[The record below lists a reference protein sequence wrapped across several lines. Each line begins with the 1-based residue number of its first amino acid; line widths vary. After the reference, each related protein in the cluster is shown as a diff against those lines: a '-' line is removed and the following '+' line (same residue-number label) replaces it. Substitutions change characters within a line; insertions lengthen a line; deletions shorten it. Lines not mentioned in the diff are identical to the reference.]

1 MDTDLVVGRDEE
13 LAAADRFLDVA
24 LAGPGALVLEGEPGI
39 GKTTVWRE
47 VIRRARERE
56 YAVLAARPTE
66 GAQSL
71 SFSTL
76 DALLAKVPDSL
87 LDALPD
93 PARTAVD
100 AALLRSLSPSGPPE
114 PRAVAAAFLAAL
126 HELARAQPVLVAV
139 DDMQWVDAASWAIL
153 EYTARRLDE
162 SQLRILATTR
172 PEAVRAPFVGRSEGA
187 QWLRLGPLTV
197 SAIFIVLK
205 HALGHPFSRP
215 LTVRIARAS
224 GGNPFYAVEI
234 GRELLRRGGPERGLT
249 VAVPVP
255 SELVPARIAELP
267 EATRDELARC
277 AALSKPTRELV
288 DLEALEP
295 AEDAGIV
302 RLRDDGRIEFEHP
315 LFASAAYDALPPAR
329 RRSLHAQLATVV
341 GDAEEVAFHLAR
353 SQPPPGPELLVAIER
368 GAAQARARGATSSA
382 ADMYRRASL
391 LATAG
396 SAEQA
401 RLLAESGRCWFE
413 AGDSEA
419 ARELLTQAVAG
430 LPRGRP
436 RAAALVDLAMVE
448 EFEGDRTAASKLC
461 EAALEEAGGSRRLE
475 AWIRIRLAYV
485 TANFDRWYE
494 EADAAVRLLEQLAK
508 PPSELIACALMER
521 AAAALSTERGLLVED
536 VRRVR
541 RLLPS
546 ANRSWERSR
555 ARYSLARW
563 LSCVD
568 RLDEAHA
575 ALQELLAEELLAGN
589 ETEAATIAHT
599 LAAVDV
605 LRGDPE
611 SARGYAA
618 QARELIEQLGSS
630 LWEASALRQA
640 AEIEWNYG
648 DRARAASQAERALE
662 LVEPEQEPVLAA
674 AIAVVLGKVA
684 WARGDAASAVEQ
696 LEHADGLA
704 RGAGVR
710 DATRLRHL
718 GVWVEAELERG
729 QLARAAELVE
739 RVEAIASATPTPWL
753 ELVALRSRGLLAS
766 AQGRLEDARELLD
779 RAAALATRL
788 PIPLE
793 QAQTLLA
800 LGRLER
806 RCNLRRA
813 ARSSLA
819 RAEAIFEAIGAEPWV
834 DAARAEI
841 ARIGVRRAPE
851 ELTVNEQRVAE
862 LAAAGL
868 TNREIAAKL
877 FLSRRTV
884 EANLARAYRKL
895 GIRSRAELGAQMAV
909 RERA

>member
-1 MDTDLVVGRDEE
+1 VI
-13 LAAADRFLDVA
+13 
-24 LAGPGALVLEGEPGI
+24 EGEPGI

-47 VIRRARERE
+47 VTLRAHELG
-56 YAVLAARPTE
+56 YAVLAARPTA

-76 DALLAKVPDSL
+76 DALMAQVDDSL
-87 LDALPD
+87 LDELPG

-100 AALLRSLSPSGPPE
+100 AALLRSRPPSGPPE
-114 PRAVAAAFLAAL
+114 PRAVATAFLATL

-139 DDMQWVDAASWAIL
+139 DDMQWVDEASWAIL

-162 SQLRILATTR
+162 SRTRILATTR
-172 PEAVRAPFVGRSEGA
+172 PEAARAPFVSRSEDA
-187 QWLRLGPLTV
+187 RWMRLDPLTV
-197 SAIFIVLK
+197 GALHLVLK
-205 HALGHPFSRP
+205 RTLGHSFSRP
-215 LTVRIARAS
+215 LAVRIARAS

-234 GRELLRRGGPERGLT
+234 GRELLRRGGSEPGLT
-249 VAVPVP
+249 VALPVP
-255 SELVPARIAELP
+255 SELVPARIAKLP
-267 EATRDELARC
+267 GATREVLARC

-295 AEDAGIV
+295 AENAGIV

-353 SQPPPGPELLVAIER
+353 SQPPPGPEPLAAIER
-368 GAAQARARGATSSA
+368 GAEQARARGATSSA
-382 ADMYRRASL
+382 ADLYRRASL
-391 LATAG
+391 LAPGA
-396 SAEQA
+396 SRDQA

-413 AGDSEA
+413 AGDCKT
-419 ARELLTQAVAG
+419 ARELLTEAVAG
-430 LPRGRP
+430 LPRGRA

-448 EFEGDRTAASKLC
+448 EFRGDRTAASELC
-461 EAALEEAGGSRRLE
+461 EAALEDAGGSRRLE

-485 TANFDRWYE
+485 AADFDRWYE
-494 EADAAVRLLEQLAK
+494 EADAAVRLLEQLAR

-521 AAAALSTERGLLVED
+521 AAASLSTERGLLVDD

-546 ANRSWERSR
+546 ATRSWERTR

-563 LSCVD
+563 LLCVD
-568 RLDEAHA
+568 RLDEANA
-575 ALQELLAEELLAGN
+575 ALEELLAEELLAGD

-599 LAAVDV
+599 LAAVGV

-611 SARGYAA
+611 SARRYAT

-630 LWEASALRQA
+630 LWEAAALRQS

-648 DRARAASQAERALE
+648 DRSQAASQAEQALE
-662 LVEPEQEPVLAA
+662 LVDPEEEPVLAA
-674 AIAVVLGKVA
+674 AIGVVLGKVA
-684 WARGDAASAVEQ
+684 FARGDAVTAAEQ
-696 LEHADGLA
+696 LERADDLA
-704 RGAGVR
+704 RGARVR
-710 DATRLRHL
+710 DPTRLRHL
-718 GVWVEAELERG
+718 GLWIEAELECGR
-729 QLARAAELVE
+729 LKRAEELVE
-739 RVEAIASATPTPWL
+739 RLEAIASTTPTPWL
-753 ELVALRSRGLLAS
+753 ELVAVRSRGLLVS
-766 AQGRLEDARELLD
+766 TQGRPADAGELLD
-779 RAAALATRL
+779 RAAALAIRL

-800 LGRLER
+800 LGKLQR
-806 RCNLRRA
+806 RSNQRRA

-819 RAEAIFEAIGAEPWV
+819 QAEAIFESIGAEPWV
-834 DAARAEI
+834 DVTRAEI
-841 ARIGVRRAPE
+841 GRIGVRRAPQ
-851 ELTVNEQRVAE
+851 ELTVNEERVAE